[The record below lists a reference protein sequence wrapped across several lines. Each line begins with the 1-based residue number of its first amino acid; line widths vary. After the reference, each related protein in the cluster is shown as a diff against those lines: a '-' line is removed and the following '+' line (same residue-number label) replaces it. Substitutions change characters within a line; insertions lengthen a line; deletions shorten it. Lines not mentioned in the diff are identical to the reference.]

1 MVSTYLTPCL
11 TPWILPAVVFTKGA
25 KKTITGDDDSW
36 TDAKA
41 AWVSAIIAAGMF
53 LLTIVVVL
61 PILYKRAKA
70 RFDE

>member
-1 MVSTYLTPCL
+1 MLIMLTPTRCCCD
-11 TPWILPAVVFTKGA
+11 PLPAVVFTKGA

-36 TDAKA
+36 TDAKSC
-41 AWVSAIIAAGMF
+41 WVAAIIAAGCMA
-53 LLTIVVVL
+53 LTIFVVL